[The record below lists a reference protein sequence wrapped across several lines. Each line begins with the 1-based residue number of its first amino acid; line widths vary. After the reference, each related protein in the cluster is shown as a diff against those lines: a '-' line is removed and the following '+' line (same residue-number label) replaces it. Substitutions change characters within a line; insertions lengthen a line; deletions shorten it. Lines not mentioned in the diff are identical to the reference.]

1 MVLLRARVTD
11 SCLAH
16 CATGS
21 WAQVVIPVLCLSGTP
36 ACLEPGGMLLNGT
49 IQAGRSKVLRYCRK
63 SVLSPASLNLLL
75 RLLCPLNHPASG
87 FLDCHLI
94 LFDKHPLSHWN
105 TTEIH
110 SFINNI
116 VEIVFVLTGPAFP
129 RSNAYSLMM

>member
-1 MVLLRARVTD
+1 
-11 SCLAH
+11 
-16 CATGS
+16 
-21 WAQVVIPVLCLSGTP
+21 
-36 ACLEPGGMLLNGT
+36 MLLNGT

-63 SVLSPASLNLLL
+63 SVLSPALLNLLL

-94 LFDKHPLSHWN
+94 LFDKHPLSHWS

-116 VEIVFVLTGPAFP
+116 VEVVFVLTGPAFP